1 MWEASNDNLLPT
13 FAQGQLSALS
23 HLRCEMVLWLT
34 FDFIKE
40 SKPPLHSLGDKQ
52 VLSLY
57 MIHHGKRNF

>member
-40 SKPPLHSLGDKQ
+40 SKPPLHSLG
-52 VLSLY
+52 
-57 MIHHGKRNF
+57 G